1 MMRAIAVLPAASW
14 NASAAVD
21 SVLLDH
27 DHRHRRRIVLYTQSG
42 AELLLDLPQV
52 AHLREG
58 DGLVLEGGGAVIVR
72 ATPEPLLEID
82 AHSAVALMR
91 IAWHL
96 GNRHVPVQVLDQRLR
111 IRPDHVLA
119 GLVKQ
124 LGGSV
129 KEIDAA
135 FEPEGGAYAASHH
148 PHADDRH

>member
-1 MMRAIAVLPAASW
+1 
-14 NASAAVD
+14 
-21 SVLLDH
+21 
-27 DHRHRRRIVLYTQSG
+27 
-42 AELLLDLPQV
+42 
-52 AHLREG
+52 LREG

-72 ATPEPLLEID
+72 AAPEPLLEID

-96 GNRHVPVQVLDQRLR
+96 GNRHVPVQVLDRRLR

-129 KEIDAA
+129 GEIDAA
-135 FEPEGGAYAASHH
+135 FEPEGGAYASSHH
-148 PHADDRH
+148 HHDDDRH